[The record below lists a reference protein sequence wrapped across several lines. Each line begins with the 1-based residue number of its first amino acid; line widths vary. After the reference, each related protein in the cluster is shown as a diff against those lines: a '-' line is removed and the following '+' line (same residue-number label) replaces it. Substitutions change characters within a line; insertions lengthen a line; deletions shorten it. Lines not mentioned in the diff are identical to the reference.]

1 MQGRKKVYV
10 ETSVVSNLTARRSLN
25 IIDLARKVATQNWWA
40 GASDCY
46 RLFSSPLV
54 EREALRGDK
63 DASVRRMEILRTLEN
78 LPITRDAEMLAE
90 KLLEA
95 TAVPRTSFEDAV
107 HIATAAV
114 TGMDFLVTWNCRHI
128 ANAETMPKIYETCRK
143 NGYECPVICTPE
155 QLVKEVDNGIEI

>member
-10 ETSVVSNLTARRSLN
+10 ETSVISNLTARRSLN
-25 IIDLARKVATQNWWA
+25 IIDLARQVATQNWWA

-78 LPITRDAEMLAE
+78 LPITRD
-90 KLLEA
+90 
-95 TAVPRTSFEDAV
+95 
-107 HIATAAV
+107 
-114 TGMDFLVTWNCRHI
+114 
-128 ANAETMPKIYETCRK
+128 YETCRK
-143 NGYECPVICTPE
+143 NGYECPLICTPE